1 MSNLLDIT
9 ELNDMVSQSVQD
21 TFQTF
26 NDEPFV
32 QQTKNDYE
40 CDCLQQNQQT
50 QQRQNQKYAGV
61 EVTSQFVHQK

>member
-40 CDCLQQNQQT
+40 CDCLQQNQQN
-50 QQRQNQKYAGV
+50 QQNQKYAGV
-61 EVTSQFVHQK
+61 EVTSQFVQQK